1 MIGPAGRFRAR
12 FHPPPPETAMSTRT
26 PIIGGNWKMH
36 TLRAEARALAAE
48 VVAGVPGG
56 VEVVLCPPFPWLADV
71 AGLPRT
77 DSVACGGQDCSPH
90 EAGAHTG
97 QVSAGMLRDA
107 GADWVILGHSE
118 RRHEL
123 GESDALVG
131 AKLDRARTAGLR
143 VILCVGELDS
153 EREAGRTQEV
163 VARQLDAALNGV
175 RTPADLAPADLVIAY
190 EPVWAIG
197 TGRTAGPEDAQS
209 VHAFIR
215 SRLADRYDAGFAAAV
230 RIQYGGSVKPANAAE
245 LFAAPDV
252 DGFLVGG
259 ASLVAAD
266 FLAITNA
273 AAR

>member
-1 MIGPAGRFRAR
+1 
-12 FHPPPPETAMSTRT
+12 MSTRT

-36 TLRAEARALAAE
+36 TLRAEARSLAAA
-48 VVAGVPGG
+48 VAAGVPTG
-56 VEVVLCPPFPWLADV
+56 VEVVRCPPIPWLADGAETLGASEAAV
-71 AGLPRT
+71 A
-77 DSVACGGQDCSPH
+77 GGQDCSPH

-107 GADWVILGHSE
+107 GATWVILGHSE

-123 GESDALVG
+123 AEPDALIG
-131 AKLDRARTAGLR
+131 AKLQRARREGLG
-143 VILCVGELDS
+143 VILCVGELES
-153 EREAGRTQEV
+153 ERASGRTESV
-163 VARQLDAALNGV
+163 VARQLEAALDPLG
-175 RTPADLAPADLVIAY
+175 PAGAVPAELDPGSLVIAY

-197 TGRTAGPEDAQS
+197 TGRTAGPEDAQG

-266 FLAITNA
+266 FLAITA
-273 AAR
+273 AAAG